1 MFLKKLQS
9 LKRHRVLQGK
19 ESKAEMM
26 RMLQKPSR
34 RKMCSRPKLDE
45 NQLRIAKTTDQ

>member
-1 MFLKKLQS
+1 
-9 LKRHRVLQGK
+9 VLQGK

-34 RKMCSRPKLDE
+34 RKMHYLRPKLDE
-45 NQLRIAKTTDQ
+45 TQLRIKKTTDQ